1 MNRRPSLRSVAIGV
15 VSGLCLSI
23 LLFPGLGVA
32 DNSLGGRFHWGDGSN
47 PRAWMTI
54 EDHTPS
60 GWPVLAATNE
70 WATEPNIDMYY
81 VFGGCSGSPG
91 RCVDVRLKNMAVPCA
106 GTIDAS
112 GGFFQPVFNSAGT
125 HYHEDSFI
133 RFNDACGGGSF
144 DNRDRRALACE
155 EIGHSIGMAHADRG
169 LNDVTCMASGDI
181 RQLHEHPR
189 GHDFSML
196 HNVIYDHNDP

>member
-1 MNRRPSLRSVAIGV
+1 MSLV
-15 VSGLCLSI
+15 
-23 LLFPGLGVA
+23 LFPGLSLA
-32 DNSLGGRFHWGDGSN
+32 DNDIGGKFHWSDGSN

-81 VFGGCSGSPG
+81 EFGGCAGSPG
-91 RCVDVRLKNMAVPCA
+91 RCVDVRLKDMPVPCA
-106 GTIDAS
+106 GTFDAS
-112 GGFFQPVFNSAGT
+112 GGFFHYEFNAANT
-125 HYHEDSFI
+125 HYSEDSFI
-133 RFNDACGGGSF
+133 RFNDACGGGNF

-155 EIGHSIGMAHADRG
+155 EIGHSIGLDHADPG
-169 LNDVTCMASGDI
+169 LNNVTCMASGDI

-189 GHDFSML
+189 DHDFSML